1 MRSFILFFYII
12 TLFIV
17 TQSFAQDTDGDG
29 LSDADEIII
38 GTDPNS
44 FEDND
49 SDGISDH
56 FDPDDD
62 NDGIPDYEE
71 CGYPNGAV
79 INGSFEDN
87 PLVCGSG
94 WAPYNESLVPG
105 WLTDGNSDKIE
116 IWCTNGPGGSNTA
129 QDGVKLA
136 EINYNEKAPL
146 YQTIQTTPGTY
157 MVWSVY
163 HRARGG
169 CNCETIKVRAGA
181 PVFVSSGG
189 GQVLDIS
196 STTTLAEKTATFG
209 VWSFY
214 SGIYLIPPGQT
225 STVFV
230 FEAISPGGSSGNLLD
245 NISFGI
251 PPNVCN
257 SDSDGDNIQNSYDL
271 DSDGDSISDSTEG
284 GTIDTDSD
292 GILNFLDNDDDND
305 GYTTEDEIACG
316 TNPSDSNSIP
326 PDNDGDFSPD
336 CVDLDDDNDGYNDD
350 VDAFDFDN
358 NEWLDTDSDG
368 IGDNADSDDDNDNY
382 SDIDEIAC
390 GSSLSDFNET
400 PPDNDADY
408 IADCLDDDDDNDGF
422 IDTLEVD
429 CGADPLDSSSTP
441 IDTDSDGIYDCYD
454 LDDDNDG
461 ALDEDEILCG
471 TDPLDSSSIP
481 IDTDSDGLYNCLDL
495 DDDNDGLTDE
505 EEIALGTDTL
515 DTDTDDDTVED
526 LTDEFPLDPDEW
538 VDTDGDGIGDN
549 ADPDAD
555 GDGYLDEDELICG
568 SSPLNPGN
576 LPLDYDG
583 DLIPDCV
590 DDNDDNDYCLDEFD
604 NFPLNEDLCIDSDHD
619 LVDDSIDL
627 DDDNDGILDI
637 IEGVEDKDADGFPNY
652 LDLDSDN
659 DGCLDVTEAG
669 FEDVNLDGNV
679 GPSPV
684 IVDSQGL
691 VQLQDLIAY
700 ETPLDEN
707 ANGIFDFQEFGSDF
721 APIVNLPDQ
730 INYVIGQPVYFKVST
745 LSSSN
750 VSFQWQVSSDG
761 GVGYGNLTDSDKFS
775 GTTTQELVLNY
786 PDYPDNQNLF
796 RVVLIPLAFACANQV
811 ISNSTL
817 LFFDE
822 LFIPNGFS
830 PNGDGINDFWQILGL
845 QNYPTNRLQVFNR
858 LGLLIYET
866 NNYMNDW
873 AGTYNGERLPD
884 GTYYYLLYLNDNRTE
899 KGFVQ
904 IKTN

>member
-1 MRSFILFFYII
+1 MKKLLYILLFILTLTQVYGQSCTSSFTLNDFNLAHDATISGNEAILTLEQNNKKGMIWSKFLIDLNDDFSVEVDLYAGDNNGGADGIAFVIQRESSNAGSAGGGIGYNGINPSIAIEFDTWWNYSADPIYSDHAALIKNGVTNSIAGHSEFTPYVNLGNIEDGNYHRVII
-12 TLFIV
+12 TWISSTKKISLNFDGDEKFDVEVDIVNDIFSGNSDVYWGFTAATGGARNLQKVKFIEYCHNPVSCNELPEITTTLNTILQGQSV
-17 TQSFAQDTDGDG
+17 TLSSTATSSTFLWSDTSSSTSSSIEVQPSETTTYTLTITKDGITCQKSILITVQPDADGDG
-29 LSDADEIII
+29 VPDSSDLCADTATGE
-38 GTDPNS
+38 S
-44 FEDND
+44 VD
-49 SDGISDH
+49 S
-56 FDPDDD
+56 
-62 NDGIPDYEE
+62 
-71 CGYPNGAV
+71 
-79 INGSFEDN
+79 
-87 PLVCGSG
+87 
-94 WAPYNESLVPG
+94 
-105 WLTDGNSDKIE
+105 
-116 IWCTNGPGGSNTA
+116 
-129 QDGVKLA
+129 
-136 EINYNEKAPL
+136 
-146 YQTIQTTPGTY
+146 
-157 MVWSVY
+157 
-163 HRARGG
+163 GG
-169 CNCETIKVRAGA
+169 CSQCQI
-181 PVFVSSGG
+181 
-189 GQVLDIS
+189 
-196 STTTLAEKTATFG
+196 
-209 VWSFY
+209 
-214 SGIYLIPPGQT
+214 
-225 STVFV
+225 
-230 FEAISPGGSSGNLLD
+230 
-245 NISFGI
+245 
-251 PPNVCN
+251 
-257 SDSDGDNIQNSYDL
+257 DSDGDGVVNCIDNCKLISNVNQLDY
-271 DSDGDSISDSTEG
+271 DSDDIGNVCDS
-284 GTIDTDSD
+284 
-292 GILNFLDNDDDND
+292 
-305 GYTTEDEIACG
+305 
-316 TNPSDSNSIP
+316 
-326 PDNDGDFSPD
+326 
-336 CVDLDDDNDGYNDD
+336 DDDNDGYNDD
-350 VDAFDFDN
+350 IDEFDFDV
-358 NEWLDTDSDG
+358 NEWLDSDSDG
-368 IGDNADSDDDNDNY
+368 IGNNAD
-382 SDIDEIAC
+382 
-390 GSSLSDFNET
+390 
-400 PPDNDADY
+400 P
-408 IADCLDDDDDNDGF
+408 DDDNDGALDEDE
-422 IDTLEVD
+422 IL
-429 CGADPLDSSSTP
+429 CGTDPLDSSSIP
-441 IDTDSDGIYDCYD
+441 IDTDSDGIYDCVD

-515 DTDTDDDTVED
+515 DTDTDNDNVDD
-526 LTDEFPLDPDEW
+526 LPDEFPLDPDEW
-538 VDTDGDGIGDN
+538 ADTDGDGIGDN

-568 SSPLNPGN
+568 GNPLDLNSIPQ
-576 LPLDYDG
+576 DYDG

-669 FEDVNLDGNV
+669 FEDVNSDGNV
-679 GPSPV
+679 GPNPV

-730 INYVIGQPVYFKVST
+730 INYVIGQPVYFKVLT

-761 GVGYGNLTDSDKFS
+761 GFSYSDLTDSDKFS